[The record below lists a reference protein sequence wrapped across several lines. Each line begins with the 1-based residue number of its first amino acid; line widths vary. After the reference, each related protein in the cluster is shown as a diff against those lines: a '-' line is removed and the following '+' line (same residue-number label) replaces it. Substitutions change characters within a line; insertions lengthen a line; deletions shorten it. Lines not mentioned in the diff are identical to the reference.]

1 MSSFARY
8 NVIDIILL
16 ISLSDFLYS
25 HRNLVILVKSK
36 KSNHYSSTKNLSKEK
51 KKREE
56 ELPWLG
62 RG

>member
-1 MSSFARY
+1 MSSFGRY